1 MRIKIEEVEKQLAM
15 AASKYV
21 SKAEA
26 SYFAGSYVETH
37 LRKAPRMMPIQEAV
51 ADLKVWKDHHDKPVK
66 SIVDKKSIMV
76 LDFNGLAPSLKIKQI
91 HDEIEKRAR
100 ESGIA
105 ALGFRNSSGIT
116 TLNMWSSGLAKRDMI
131 GICMF
136 NGGTECS
143 VPYGGRHGVMGT
155 NPIAYAI
162 PTATHPIILDMATTE
177 IPYFEIKNAKEK
189 KVPLKPN
196 VALNQNGKPTTDAG
210 KALNDDG
217 IANLL
222 PMGGGFKGYGI
233 LMLIEIL
240 TGPLVR
246 SLLSTQQTSG
256 WNPPEYGFLMIAIDI
271 SSFVDP
277 TSFKQDVSEM
287 CAKIRSLQPADGFDA
302 VQIPGDRGHAKQEQ
316 AMASGEIDIEEAII
330 EDLRLLAC

>member
-1 MRIKIEEVEKQLAM
+1 MQIKIEEVEKLLAT
-15 AASKYV
+15 ASSKYV
-21 SKAEA
+21 SEAEA
-26 SYFAGSYVETH
+26 SYFAECYIETH
-37 LRKAPRMMPIQEAV
+37 LRKAHRMIPIQEAV
-51 ADLKVWKDHHDKPVK
+51 EDLKVWKDLHDKPVET
-66 SIVDKKSIMV
+66 IVDKNSVMV

-91 HDEIEKRAR
+91 HDEIEKRAQVN
-100 ESGIA
+100 GIA

-116 TLNMWSSGLAKRDMI
+116 TMNMWSSGMAKRDMI

-143 VPYGGRHGVMGT
+143 VPYGGRSGVMGT

-177 IPYFEIKNAKEK
+177 IPYFEIASAKEK
-189 KVPLKPN
+189 KVSLKPN
-196 VALNQNGKPTTDAG
+196 VALNQNGKPTTDAA
-210 KALNDDG
+210 KALNDEG

-233 LMLIEIL
+233 VMLIEIL

-256 WNPPEYGFLMIAIDI
+256 WHPPEYGFLMIAIDI
-271 SSFVDP
+271 GSFVDP
-277 TSFKQDVSEM
+277 ASFKQDVSEM

-316 AMASGEIDIEEAII
+316 AMGSGEIDIEEAII
-330 EDLRLLAC
+330 EDLRQLA